1 VGSISPQPGTSQ
13 IPQEIGAEATRDK
26 KSDNWDPFVGTFQ
39 KYARIKAL
47 SATPQ

>member
-1 VGSISPQPGTSQ
+1 M
-13 IPQEIGAEATRDK
+13 PQEIGAEATRDK

-47 SATPQ
+47 SATPQPAQVKEGVQS